1 MEEQEKYV
9 LGDLLK
15 ERGWTLSAAESL
27 TGGGFGYEI
36 TSHPG
41 SSSYF
46 KGTICTY
53 VNEIK
58 GKLGVSKA
66 TLDKFGAVSKE
77 CALEMALNAQ
87 EFFGTDVAVSFT
99 GNAGPTALENK
110 PVGMVYIGV
119 AIKDRTFVYGNIF
132 DGDRQAIRRKSIEF
146 GISVLSDLIEELNF

>member
-15 ERGWTLSAAESL
+15 ERGLTLCAAESL

-66 TLDKFGAVSKE
+66 TLDKCGAVSKE
-77 CALEMALNAQ
+77 CALEMALRAQ
-87 EFFGTDVAVSFT
+87 EFFGADVAVSFT
-99 GNAGPTALENK
+99 GNAGPSALENK

-119 AIKDRTFVYGNIF
+119 AIKDQTFVYGSIF
-132 DGDRQAIRRKSIEF
+132 EGDREEIRRKSIEF
-146 GISVLSDLIEELNF
+146 GISALSNLVEELIF